1 MVVVQ
6 ANEKLYHDWHLTNAF
21 LLLAIKIFDCLHQ
34 QVKDFFHWYAYMT
47 WSTKNTNDFL
57 MIVLCVVYRQKV
69 SIVLQKLR
77 PPLFWDMLSL
87 QVKILVGLFLFQVSH
102 PSLSEM
108 FLVIGGAFETWYVPL
123 PLSDLLWVL
132 LCWLRFGSSLFL
144 LFPFC
149 WAFCSMEFARI
160 SSSHSFTI
168 TKEFEKTEVVTLNRH
183 HWPVSHPIEQNTT
196 GGRST

>member
-1 MVVVQ
+1 
-6 ANEKLYHDWHLTNAF
+6 
-21 LLLAIKIFDCLHQ
+21 
-34 QVKDFFHWYAYMT
+34 
-47 WSTKNTNDFL
+47 
-57 MIVLCVVYRQKV
+57 
-69 SIVLQKLR
+69 
-77 PPLFWDMLSL
+77 
-87 QVKILVGLFLFQVSH
+87 
-102 PSLSEM
+102 
-108 FLVIGGAFETWYVPL
+108 
-123 PLSDLLWVL
+123 
-132 LCWLRFGSSLFL
+132 LFL